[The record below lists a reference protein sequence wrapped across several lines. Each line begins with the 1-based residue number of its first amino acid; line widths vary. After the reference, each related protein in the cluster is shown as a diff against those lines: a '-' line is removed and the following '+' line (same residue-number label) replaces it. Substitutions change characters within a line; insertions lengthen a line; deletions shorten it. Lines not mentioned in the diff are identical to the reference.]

1 MANGNVG
8 RRPYHWGWI
17 AVIWAGFGLIDAMET
32 VLTMQAEGMHHAWTR
47 LFLTTLFSWM
57 PWALATPLIMRLGD
71 RFPPVRSR
79 SLPTWSIHI
88 AACAA
93 LGLTVT
99 AWTTLLN
106 NTFNPYAYSSAPNG
120 FLKPWL
126 YKFYSGILTWI
137 ILYAAVVVVSYVLES
152 RARLAAQAT
161 ETARLNELLS
171 KAQLETL
178 RQQIEPHF
186 LFNTLNAVAGL
197 VREQRNDDAVSMI
210 AELSEYLRRVLHES
224 ARHQVTLGEEL
235 EFTQKFLNIQ
245 KLRFADRL
253 QVSVNVPSELHSA
266 QVPSLILQP
275 IVENAIKHG
284 ISQRVQGGE
293 VRIGAARCNGMLT
306 VNVYNDGPSIVET
319 AATGVGLSNVRTR
332 LESLYGES
340 FELCIGNQ
348 TPSGVE
354 VVVSVPFKE

>member
-1 MANGNVG
+1 MASNNAG
-8 RRPYHWGWI
+8 RKPYRWGWI
-17 AVIWAGFGLIDAMET
+17 AAIWFGFGLIDAMET
-32 VLTMQAEGMHHAWTR
+32 VFVMQAEGMHHAWTK
-47 LFLTTLFSWM
+47 LFLTTMFSWL

-79 SLPTWSIHI
+79 EVSTWLVHV

-93 LGLTVT
+93 IGLT
-99 AWTTLLN
+99 AAFWTTLLN
-106 NTFNPYAYSSAPNG
+106 NTFNPYANSAPPDG
-120 FLKPWL
+120 FLTPWL
-126 YKFYSGILTWI
+126 HKFYSGILTWI
-137 ILYAAVVVVSYVLES
+137 VLYSTVVIVSYVLES
-152 RARLAAQAT
+152 RARLAAQQT

-210 AELSEYLRRVLHES
+210 AELSEYLRHVLHDS
-224 ARHQVTLGEEL
+224 SHQQVTLGEEL
-235 EFTQKFLNIQ
+235 DFTQKFLNIQ

-253 QVSVNVPSELHSA
+253 QVNVDVADDLYSA

-284 ISQRVQGGE
+284 ISKRVHGGE
-293 VRIGAARCNGMLT
+293 VRIRAARCNGMLT
-306 VNVYNDGPSIVET
+306 VNVYNDGPAIVE
-319 AATGVGLSNVRTR
+319 AASIGVGLSNVRTR
-332 LESLYGES
+332 LESLYGKS
-340 FELCIGNQ
+340 FELRIDNRS
-348 TPSGVE
+348 PSGVE
-354 VVVSVPFKE
+354 VCVSMPFKE